1 MTKVYVCSPSSAVR
15 RAVEVHR
22 GVRRLQAMGLTVE
35 LDASALARDS
45 RFAGSDTQRLE
56 ALQRAATSG
65 ADVVL
70 TTRGGYGLS
79 RLLPRLPYAAMARSI
94 ARGTQWVGFS
104 DFTALQLALLAK
116 RGAVTWQGPALIED
130 FGQTEAPHA
139 LTLACWGDALA
150 GVGEGVGWRVPA
162 AQAANRSWQ
171 PLTLWGGNLSMV
183 ASLVGTPYLPNVA
196 RGALFL
202 EDVGEAPYRVER
214 MLSQLAHAGVLQ
226 KQKLILL
233 GAFNRFTPSRQ
244 DAGFGLTQ
252 VWQWLQANCSA
263 TVLTGLPFGHG
274 RPKVM
279 LPFGASVQVRQEG
292 REVLLHWGEV
302 SRA

>member
-15 RAVEVHR
+15 RAAEVHR

-56 ALQRAATSG
+56 ALQRAAASG

-233 GAFNRFTPSRQ
+233 GACHRFSGYKPIAAPR
-244 DAGFGLTQ
+244 
-252 VWQWLQANCSA
+252 C
-263 TVLTGLPFGHG
+263 
-274 RPKVM
+274 
-279 LPFGASVQVRQEG
+279 
-292 REVLLHWGEV
+292 
-302 SRA
+302 SRAYRLDTVGPRSCYRLAPACRCAKKGVRCCCTGARYRAPKAAPRVGWRWPTKAP